1 MTSQISGPCCDLDVK
16 TNECKSLVEKSR
28 SATNFRRLW
37 RCLSLKETKSSL
49 VSITNIL
56 KIINACQDS
65 FKREKKLYRWVVL
78 IPMRRHN
85 AVGKIMLKCVE
96 SRAS

>member
-16 TNECKSLVEKSR
+16 TYECKSLVEKSR

-65 FKREKKLYRWVVL
+65 FKRKKHGTDEWF
-78 IPMRRHN
+78 
-85 AVGKIMLKCVE
+85 
-96 SRAS
+96 

>member
-1 MTSQISGPCCDLDVK
+1 MTSQISGPCCDSDVK
-16 TNECKSLVEKSR
+16 TNECNSLVGKSR
-28 SATNFRRLW
+28 SATHFRRLW

-65 FKREKKLYRWVVL
+65 FKKTVQMSGF
-78 IPMRRHN
+78 IPY
-85 AVGKIMLKCVE
+85 A
-96 SRAS
+96 AS